1 MASHH
6 EVPLSLVDGDL
17 ETIIVGVDIGLTCTG
32 TFAGLLTTA
41 SRAAQ
46 YDSKHAKRE
55 SYVFIF
61 LLLLLVTL
69 LSSGFA
75 TLSSLN
81 TSLPCRSC
89 ILLRA

>member
-46 YDSKHAKRE
+46 YDSKHVKRE
-55 SYVFIF
+55 SCVHFPSSFACDITQLWICYSQ
-61 LLLLLVTL
+61 LTKY
-69 LSSGFA
+69 LS
-75 TLSSLN
+75 
-81 TSLPCRSC
+81 
-89 ILLRA
+89 IL